1 MTKYKDFINDLVKDY
16 INNKLSDSD
25 IQDIIEGYCI
35 SNNQAQEFYYE
46 EYYRDFYEKVKELQE
61 KKIKE
66 LAIDMVQHY
75 HDLNPFEFTFREELE
90 GVLNL
95 YFDLKN
101 GYIDT
106 YIDTIKEDL
115 ENEEDEIERENFQ
128 NLLERLNDLKE
139 A

>member
-1 MTKYKDFINDLVKDY
+1 MTD
-16 INNKLSDSD
+16 
-25 IQDIIEGYCI
+25 
-35 SNNQAQEFYYE
+35 
-46 EYYRDFYEKVKELQE
+46 
-61 KKIKE
+61 IKE

-75 HDLNPFEFTFREELE
+75 HDLNPFEFTLREELD

-101 GYIDT
+101 GYIDP